1 MYVGRDFPPA
11 DAVESETYTFDFVRD
26 LADGELII
34 SATWYCT
41 VAAGSEAVDA
51 NAADHVAIA
60 AEYQGT
66 KTMQH
71 ISGLVADVKYV
82 LQAVVGTDRGNTVS
96 LWSHVVCR
104 TPS

>member
-11 DAVESETYTFDFVRD
+11 DEVESETYTFDFVRD

-34 SATWYCT
+34 SAVWYCT
-41 VAAGSEAVDA
+41 VAADSEEADE

-60 AEYQGT
+60 AEVLGT

-71 ISGLVADVKYV
+71 ISGLVAGVKYV
-82 LQAVVGTDRGNTVS
+82 LQAVVETDRGNTVS
-96 LWSHVVCR
+96 LWSHVTCR
-104 TPS
+104 APS